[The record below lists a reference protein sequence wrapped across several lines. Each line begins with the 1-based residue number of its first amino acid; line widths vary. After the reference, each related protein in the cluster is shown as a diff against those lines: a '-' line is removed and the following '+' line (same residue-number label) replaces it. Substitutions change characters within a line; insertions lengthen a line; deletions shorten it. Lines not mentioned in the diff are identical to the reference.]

1 MAKERSAYVIICL
14 ALIVT
19 AILALMLGT
28 QFYSLPQLWQAL
40 LGNRPAVLSTVLT
53 FRLPRVLAAMIAGG
67 MLASAG
73 AISQAVFRNR
83 LADPTIL
90 GVTSAGELFMLLG
103 GMVLPAFIFQKQL
116 LALLGGLV
124 AFALLANRKT
134 LRQPYQLI
142 IVGVALNLTFM
153 ALTQLFTKGIN
164 VSSSLGFNG
173 ITWSSVYSL
182 LITGFVGLVA
192 VLLMAPWANDLKLSD
207 EQLASVGVPVT
218 DMRLGLLVLVVYLS
232 ADVTA
237 AVGTIPFIGIIVPNI
252 ARYFVGHDYQTIL
265 PFSMLSG
272 AWLLLVVDTIGRLVV
287 LPSELSAATIMA
299 VLGGPFLII
308 LVQRG
313 GFHGIKAR

>member
-1 MAKERSAYVIICL
+1 MTKEHSAYGIICL

-19 AILALMLGT
+19 VILGLMLGT

-40 LGNRPAVLSTVLT
+40 LGQRPAVLSTVLT
-53 FRLPRVLAAMIAGG
+53 FRLPRILAAMLAGG

-124 AFALLANRKT
+124 AFALLANRRT

-142 IVGVALNLTFM
+142 IVGIALNLTFM

-173 ITWSSVYSL
+173 ITWSAVYNL
-182 LITGFVGLVA
+182 LITGFAGLVA
-192 VLLMAPWANDLKLSD
+192 VLLMAPWANDLKLPD

-218 DMRLGLLVLVVYLS
+218 AMRLGLLALVVYLS

>member
-192 VLLMAPWANDLKLSD
+192 VLLMAPWANDLKLPD
-207 EQLASVGVPVT
+207 EQLASVGLPVT
-218 DMRLGLLVLVVYLS
+218 AMRLGLLALVVYLS

-237 AVGTIPFIGIIVPNI
+237 AVGTIPFIGIIVPNV

-299 VLGGPFLII
+299 VIGGPFLII

>member
-1 MAKERSAYVIICL
+1 MVKEHSAYIVICI
-14 ALIVT
+14 ALILT

-28 QFYSLPQLWQAL
+28 QFYSVSQLWQAL
-40 LGNRPAVLSTVLT
+40 MGDQPAVLSTVLT
-53 FRLPRVLAAMIAGG
+53 FRLPRIIAAMIAGG

-73 AISQAVFRNR
+73 AISQSVFRNR

-103 GMVLPAFIFQKQL
+103 GMVLPAFVLEKQL
-116 LALLGGLV
+116 LALIGGLV
-124 AFALLANRKT
+124 AFALLANRQT
-134 LRQPYQLI
+134 LRHPYQLI

-153 ALTQLFTKGIN
+153 ALTQLLTKGIN

-173 ITWSSVYSL
+173 ITWSSVDSL
-182 LITGFVGLVA
+182 LITGFIGLVA
-192 VLLMAPWANDLKLSD
+192 VLLMAPWANDLKLPD
-207 EQLASVGVPVT
+207 EQLSAVGVPVT
-218 DMRLGLLVLVVYLS
+218 AMRLGLLALVVYLS

-272 AWLLLVVDTIGRLVV
+272 AWLLLTIDTIGRIVV

-299 VLGGPFLII
+299 VIGGPFLIM

-313 GFHGIKAR
+313 GFHGIKAG

>member
-1 MAKERSAYVIICL
+1 MAKERMAYLIVCL

-28 QFYSLPQLWQAL
+28 QFYSLSQLGQAL
-40 LGNRPAVLSTVLT
+40 TGNQPTVLSTVLN
-53 FRLPRVLAAMIAGG
+53 FRLPRIIAAMIAGG

-73 AISQAVFRNR
+73 AVSQSVFRNR

-90 GVTSAGELFMLLG
+90 GVTSAGELFMLVGSLI
-103 GMVLPAFIFQKQL
+103 LPAFGLQKQL
-116 LALLGGLV
+116 LALIGGLV

-164 VSSSLGFNG
+164 VSSALGFNG

-182 LITGFVGLVA
+182 LITGFIGLVA
-192 VLLMAPWANDLKLSD
+192 VLLMAPWANDLKLPD
-207 EQLASVGVPVT
+207 EQLSAVGVPVLA
-218 DMRLGLLVLVVYLS
+218 MRLGLLALVVYLS
-232 ADVTA
+232 ADVTS
-237 AVGTIPFIGIIVPNI
+237 AVGTIPFVGIIVPNI

-272 AWLLLVVDTIGRLVV
+272 AWLLLAVDTIGRLVV
-287 LPSELSAATIMA
+287 LPSEISAATIMA
-299 VLGGPFLII
+299 VIGGPFLII

>member
-1 MAKERSAYVIICL
+1 MAKEHSAYIVICI
-14 ALIVT
+14 ALILT

-28 QFYSLPQLWQAL
+28 QFYSVSQLWQAL
-40 LGNRPAVLSTVLT
+40 MGDQPAVLSTVLT
-53 FRLPRVLAAMIAGG
+53 FRLPRIIAAMIAGG

-73 AISQAVFRNR
+73 AISQSVFRNR

-90 GVTSAGELFMLLG
+90 GVTSAGELFMLIG
-103 GMVLPAFIFQKQL
+103 GMVLPAFVLEKQL
-116 LALLGGLV
+116 LALIGGLV
-124 AFALLANRKT
+124 AFALLANRQT
-134 LRQPYQLI
+134 LRHPYQLI
-142 IVGVALNLTFM
+142 IVGVALNLTFL

-173 ITWSSVYSL
+173 ITWSLVDSL
-182 LITGFVGLVA
+182 LITGFIGLVA
-192 VLLMAPWANDLKLSD
+192 VLLMAPWANDLKLPD
-207 EQLASVGVPVT
+207 EQLSAVGVPVT
-218 DMRLGLLVLVVYLS
+218 AMRLGLLALVVYLS

-272 AWLLLVVDTIGRLVV
+272 AWLLLTIDTIGRIVV

-299 VLGGPFLII
+299 VIGGPFLIM

-313 GFHGIKAR
+313 GFHGIKAG

>member
-1 MAKERSAYVIICL
+1 MAKERSAYIVICI
-14 ALIVT
+14 ALIIT
-19 AILALMLGT
+19 AMLALMLGT
-28 QFYSLPQLWQAL
+28 QFYSLAQLWQAL
-40 LGNRPAVLSTVLT
+40 TGHQPAILSTVLT
-53 FRLPRVLAAMIAGG
+53 FRLPRILAALIAGG

-73 AISQAVFRNR
+73 AISQSVFRNR

-90 GVTSAGELFMLLG
+90 GVTSAGELLMLIGSL
-103 GMVLPAFIFQKQL
+103 MLPAFAFQKQL
-116 LALLGGLV
+116 LALVGGLV

-164 VSSSLGFNG
+164 VSTSLGFNG

-182 LITGFVGLVA
+182 LITGYIGLVA
-192 VLLMAPWANDLKLSD
+192 VLLMAPWANDLKLPD
-207 EQLASVGVPVT
+207 EQLSSVGVPVT
-218 DMRLGLLVLVVYLS
+218 AMRLGLLVLVVYLS

-237 AVGTIPFIGIIVPNI
+237 VAGTIPFIGIIVPNI

-272 AWLLLVVDTIGRLVV
+272 AWLLLAVDTIGRIVV
-287 LPSELSAATIMA
+287 LPSEISAATIMA
-299 VLGGPFLII
+299 VIGGPFLII